1 VTYSRGV
8 QTVHQTDS
16 DAVPDQAVDQ
26 AGRETEDDLR
36 RRLEAEFEVEK
47 EKLERQIQEIVD
59 EEKRR
64 EEKLRVIG
72 KRLPCSPW
80 EHADVAV

>member
-1 VTYSRGV
+1 MN
-8 QTVHQTDS
+8 
-16 DAVPDQAVDQ
+16 Q

-47 EKLERQIQEIVD
+47 ERLERQIQEIVE

-64 EEKLRVIG
+64 EEKLRVVG
-72 KRLPCSPW
+72 
-80 EHADVAV
+80 EHTFAMNWHPTLTLRSKTCRTRKD

>member
-1 VTYSRGV
+1 MN
-8 QTVHQTDS
+8 
-16 DAVPDQAVDQ
+16 Q

-47 EKLERQIQEIVD
+47 ERLERQIQEIVE

-64 EEKLRVIG
+64 EEKLRVVG
-72 KRLPCSPW
+72 EHTFAMNWYPTLTLQSKTCRKRK
-80 EHADVAV
+80 D